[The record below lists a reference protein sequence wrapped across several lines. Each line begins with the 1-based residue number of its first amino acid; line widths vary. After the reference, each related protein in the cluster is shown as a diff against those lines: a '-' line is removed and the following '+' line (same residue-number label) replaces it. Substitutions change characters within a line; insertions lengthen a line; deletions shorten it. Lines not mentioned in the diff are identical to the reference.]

1 MPRGGPQPNAGRKPV
16 SNGQTNCW
24 ALQQSTIEIVKA
36 EAKRRSVGVQKRRRL
51 VRCQRIGYISKV
63 QAAHQFRWAHVDQQL
78 PNCFTLEL
86 SPQVPHAIVPDGT
99 SVGNFQL
106 SRKYRAGRKRQASD
120 CENGLELPKFRL
132 TKFVKTSLTGSL
144 LAGDRRD

>member
-1 MPRGGPQPNAGRKPV
+1 MIEPRGGGVGRK
-16 SNGQTNCW
+16 
-24 ALQQSTIEIVKA
+24 A
-36 EAKRRSVGVQKRRRL
+36 ELSHLTLPLRSCRSIGVQKRSRL
-51 VRCQRIGYISKV
+51 VRCQRVGYISKV

-86 SPQVPHAIVPDGT
+86 CPQVPHAIVPDGT

-120 CENGLELPKFRL
+120 CENGLELPKFLL

-144 LAGDRRD
+144 LAGTDEIREAHNPAQGAL